1 MTALSQRAQS
11 LGTENAFVVLAEV
24 NKLIREGRNIIS
36 FCIGQPDFATPQ
48 HIQDAGIAAI
58 EHAVLFLQT
67 SPFSCRKAAQ
77 NPFLRELVIPF
88 GATGYVALFEITN
101 AHQVTVAAV
110 RHQRESDYH

>member
-1 MTALSQRAQS
+1 MADLSQRTLG

-58 EHAVLFLQT
+58 QQGKH
-67 SPFSCRKAAQ
+67 
-77 NPFLRELVIPF
+77 
-88 GATGYVALFEITN
+88 GYT
-101 AHQVTVAAV
+101 
-110 RHQRESDYH
+110 